1 MCFGLPTGDRYGPGT
16 VASSLQGVLQ
26 TLGVSSQLEF
36 LYSVYEESSGTQV
49 INYHGHAANR
59 DCHEG
64 SFIDFDDIPWEQL
77 RDEPLRI
84 MLQRYVREH
93 QQEAFGLYVG
103 DDQSGDVR
111 GSSKNLNIDLPRINK
126 ERNAMK
132 FSLFAHME
140 RFDASVS
147 HQESLAD
154 LVELVQLAEAG
165 GFETVWVGEHHGMEF
180 TIAPN
185 PFLYLTYLAA
195 HTSKIRLGTGTV
207 VAPFW
212 HPIKLADEA
221 AITDLMTGGRL
232 DIGIARGAYQFEYDR
247 LGNGMDGLVASEML
261 REIIPAVKGLWE
273 GDYEHSGKYWSFP
286 STSCIP
292 GPQQQ
297 PHPPMWLAARDIT
310 SHQFA
315 IEQGCNV
322 MVTPL
327 WNPDSEV
334 DSLIEKF
341 NTACAENPQIPRPQI
356 CLLRHSFV
364 GENEAQVERGAQAM
378 SQYYCYF
385 GAWFQNKRPI
395 SKGFIQP
402 LQ

>member
-1 MCFGLPTGDRYGPGT
+1 
-16 VASSLQGVLQ
+16 
-26 TLGVSSQLEF
+26 
-36 LYSVYEESSGTQV
+36 
-49 INYHGHAANR
+49 
-59 DCHEG
+59 
-64 SFIDFDDIPWEQL
+64 
-77 RDEPLRI
+77 
-84 MLQRYVREH
+84 
-93 QQEAFGLYVG
+93 
-103 DDQSGDVR
+103 
-111 GSSKNLNIDLPRINK
+111 
-126 ERNAMK
+126 MK

-140 RFDASVS
+140 RFDTSVS

-334 DSLIEKF
+334 DSLMEKF
-341 NTACAENPQIPRPQI
+341 NIACADNPQIPRPQI

-402 LQ
+402 FSDQEFSEQEMFAPELMRTNNVIGTPDTVIERLKNYEALGYDQYSLWIDSGMSQKEKKNSLRLFIEEVMPAFE